1 MIPTDRLR
9 TAGVLALVLALAIA
23 PVTGLVAADV
33 MLSPGGSA
41 LIGGQDLAPSA
52 LDRPAEAISYGAGP
66 GWAVKVDTNDS
77 DAVANLRE
85 WANSSTDRRL
95 VAEPGDGGWAV
106 VAAPSGH
113 IGVGLLDR
121 ALGNGLATAG
131 YVEAVEAELTLTTME
146 IDSVERESQL
156 TFRERSALGRTLGAG
171 SLSSIPDG
179 VATRNETRETTM
191 AENRAIIGVDNV
203 SATGAGVT
211 VAVVDSGAN
220 TADGTV
226 FGNGTSGSDIRI
238 TDASK
243 NFLTNETVDA
253 ATGDYTAIEDGNG
266 HGSHVAS
273 TIAANTSNATHDG
286 VAPDANLLVLKALS
300 DDGSGSSAD
309 IANAI
314 RYAADQDADVIS
326 LSLGSPLYSEQIA
339 DAVAYARDQG
349 SVVLIAT
356 GNSRSQGRAPAV
368 ASPADTPL
376 DGVISVGAANVP
388 ENGTSAAVPAHF
400 SQGGPDPGTTDLS
413 NGVTQ
418 GAGVDVVGPGT
429 KIVAKTPTTSGT
441 VRSTTLSGTSMAQP
455 HAAGVAALLVDDGVT
470 DPATIEA
477 RLSNDTRVMPKATVA
492 FAGGGYLAADRALAN
507 ESSDQAAART
517 DEAVARDQAWQAI
530 SDSQGGGLARAFDGL
545 AGAVPEV

>member
-1 MIPTDRLR
+1 MPTDRLR

-23 PVTGLVAADV
+23 PVTGLVAADA
-33 MLSPGGSA
+33 MLSPAGSA
-41 LIGGQDLAPSA
+41 VIGGQHLAPSA
-52 LDRPAEAISYGAGP
+52 LDRPTEAVSYGAGP
-66 GWAVKVDTNDS
+66 GWAVKVDVNDS
-77 DAVANLRE
+77 DAAANLRE

-95 VAEPGDGGWAV
+95 VMEPGDGGWAV

-121 ALGNGLATAG
+121 ALGDGLATAG
-131 YVEAVEAELTLTTME
+131 YVESVEAELTLSTME
-146 IDSVERESQL
+146 VDSVERESQL
-156 TFRERSALGRTLGAG
+156 TFRERSALGRTFGAG
-171 SLSSIPDG
+171 SLASIPDG

-191 AENRAIIGVDNV
+191 AENRAIIGADNV
-203 SATGAGVT
+203 SATGAGAT

-253 ATGDYTAIEDGNG
+253 ATGDYTAIADGNG
-266 HGSHVAS
+266 HGTHVAS
-273 TIAANTSNATHDG
+273 TIAANHSNATHDG
-286 VAPDANLLVLKALS
+286 VAPDANLLVLKALA

-314 RYAADQDADVIS
+314 RYAADEDADVIS
-326 LSLGSPLYSEQIA
+326 LSLGSPLYSQQIA
-339 DAVAYARDQG
+339 DAVAYARDEG
-349 SVVLIAT
+349 AVVLIAT

-376 DGVISVGAANVP
+376 DGVVSVGAANVP
-388 ENGTSAAVPAHF
+388 ENGTNASVPAHF

-418 GAGVDVVGPGT
+418 GAGVDVVAPGT

-455 HAAGVAALLVDDGVT
+455 HTAGVAALLVGDGVT
-470 DPATIEA
+470 EPKAVEA
-477 RLSNDTRVMPKATVA
+477 RLSSDTRVMPKATVA

-507 ESSDQAAART
+507 ESSDQAAARNS
-517 DEAVARDQAWQAI
+517 EAVARDQAWQAI
-530 SDSQGGGLARAFDGL
+530 SDSQGGGLFRIPVPINV
-545 AGAVPEV
+545 AGA